1 MNLVWL
7 LFSFNGR
14 INRVQFWLG
23 GVIGGIAGALL
34 MVLLALVTLPSGGFA
49 KTPEGLSQFIT
60 TVTFAF
66 GAPLAMMSWI
76 GAALQ
81 TKRLHDRGRSKL
93 WMTAPMLP
101 ALMVAFS
108 LVSSAAEIFHAVRTG
123 PATEVEPLIAS
134 AIASA
139 GMWLAVL
146 SLVQLFIVVDLGCMP
161 SKPGPNKYGNPP
173 RDGFGGGTPM
183 NSSAV
188 PGKAAP
194 SQPQPMV
201 VGTGGSTLTS
211 AESAIERAIA
221 ARSKQQAAPANAPI
235 SAPRF
240 AAGATPQAAAALRPA
255 TSGSFGR
262 KASS

>member
-49 KTPEGLSQFIT
+49 KTPDGLSQFIT

-93 WMTAPMLP
+93 WMMAPMLP

-108 LVSSAAEIFHAVRTG
+108 LASSAAEIFHAVRTG
-123 PATEVEPLIAS
+123 SATDVEPLVAS

-139 GMWLAVL
+139 GTWLAVL
-146 SLVQLFIVVDLGCMP
+146 SLVQLFIVVDLGCMS
-161 SKPGPNKYGNPP
+161 SKPGPNKYGPP
-173 RDGFGGGTPM
+173 PGDGFGGGAQT
-183 NSSAV
+183 NNVAV
-188 PGKAAP
+188 PGKATL
-194 SQPQPMV
+194 SRPQSIV
-201 VGTGGSTLTS
+201 SGTGGSSLTS
-211 AESAIERAIA
+211 AENAIEKAIA
-221 ARSKQQAAPANAPI
+221 AQSKQRAAPANAPV
-235 SAPRF
+235 PRP
-240 AAGATPQAAAALRPA
+240 AAAAAPQAAAALRPA
-255 TSGSFGR
+255 AAGSFGR